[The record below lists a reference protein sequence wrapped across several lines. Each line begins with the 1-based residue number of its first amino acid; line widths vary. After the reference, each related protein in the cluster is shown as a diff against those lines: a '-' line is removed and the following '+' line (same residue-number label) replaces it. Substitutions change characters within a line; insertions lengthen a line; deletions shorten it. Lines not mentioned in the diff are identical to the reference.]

1 MWSYGACFGKY
12 SIHCL
17 GRSYI
22 KANEAL
28 ASVNFL
34 YAAKKYFCNATSNHI
49 LCGCFKKS
57 GTAATLCYNDQ

>member
-34 YAAKKYFCNATSNHI
+34 
-49 LCGCFKKS
+49 
-57 GTAATLCYNDQ
+57 

>member
-1 MWSYGACFGKY
+1 MFY
-12 SIHCL
+12 IL

-34 YAAKKYFCNATSNHI
+34 
-49 LCGCFKKS
+49 
-57 GTAATLCYNDQ
+57 